1 MDYVKAF
8 RELGV
13 YKLARRLFF
22 EIFYITRRYEKH
34 FINKLTDADGKQLE
48 TPHWIVIIYR
58 KKSFLFLQG
67 YAKIGRILINH
78 DR

>member
-58 KKSFLFLQG
+58 KKKL
-67 YAKIGRILINH
+67 LISTGICKNWQNTYQP
-78 DR
+78 